1 MAAVGCTEYSLKMLG
16 HSGQVYDVTT
26 PAEYYT
32 DASAPGPTLDYGTCG
47 SHESDSI
54 LAYGKGYPFG
64 FQYSTGGH
72 GDDIHV
78 PGSVLRRV

>member
-16 HSGQVYDVTT
+16 HSGPVYDVTT

-32 DASAPGPTLDYGTCG
+32 DASATLDYGMCG
-47 SHESDSI
+47 SHESNSI
-54 LAYGKGYPFG
+54 SAYGKGYPFG
-64 FQYSTGGH
+64 IQYSTEGH

-78 PGSVLRRV
+78 PGSVLQRV